1 MIKVIGIG
9 DNVVDKYIHTGT
21 MYPGG
26 NALNFSAYAKQLGA
40 DSAYLGTFGKDKAA
54 SHIIKVLT
62 ELKID
67 ITRCRQADGENG
79 FARVNLVDGDRVF
92 LVGNK
97 GGVQK
102 DNPIIL
108 SSEDMEYIK
117 NFDIVHTSCYSYNM
131 ENEIIKI
138 KAAGIPIAYDFS
150 NNFNSEF
157 IEKVCP
163 NVDFSFFSCSH
174 MNDDEIKKLL
184 KQAHDLG
191 SSFALG
197 TAGSRGA
204 ILCDGKDYYIQKPNL
219 VKAIDTLGAGDSF
232 ITAFLLNYIGNYKNE
247 GINKKELIEDSL
259 AKGAL
264 FASKTCMVN
273 GAFGYGEKF

>member
-40 DSAYLGTFGKDKAA
+40 DSAYLGTFGRDKAA

-62 ELKID
+62 ELGID
-67 ITRCRQADGENG
+67 IVRCRQVDGENG

-108 SSEDMEYIK
+108 SSEDMEYVK
-117 NFDIVHTSCYSYNM
+117 KFDIVHTSCYSYNM
-131 ENEIIKI
+131 ENEIKKI
-138 KAAGIPIAYDFS
+138 KEAGIPIAYDFS
-150 NNFNSEF
+150 NSFDREF
-157 IEKVCP
+157 IKKVCP

-174 MNDDEIKKLL
+174 MSDDEIKKLL
-184 KQAHDLG
+184 KKAHDSG

-204 ILCDGKDYYIQKPNL
+204 MLYDGKDCYIQKPNL

-232 ITAFLLNYIGNYKNE
+232 ITAFLLNYIESYKDE
-247 GINKKELIEDSL
+247 GINKKDLIKESL
-259 AKGAL
+259 GKGAM
-264 FASKTCMVN
+264 FASRTCMVN
-273 GAFGYGEKF
+273 GAFGYGTDF

>member
-26 NALNFSAYAKQLGA
+26 NALNFSVYSKQLGA

-54 SHIIKVLT
+54 SHIINVLT
-62 ELKID
+62 DLKID
-67 ITRCRQADGENG
+67 ILRCRQVEGENG

-102 DNPIIL
+102 DNPITL
-108 SSEDMEYIK
+108 YSEDMEYIEK
-117 NFDIVHTSCYSYNM
+117 FDLVHTSCYSYNM
-131 ENEIIKI
+131 ENEISKI
-138 KAAGIPIAYDFS
+138 KEARIPIAFDFS

-157 IEKVCP
+157 IKKVCT

-174 MNDDEIKKLL
+174 MSDDEIKHLL
-184 KQAHDLG
+184 KQAYDFG

-204 ILCDGKDYYIQKPNL
+204 ILYDGKDYYIQKPNL
-219 VKAIDTLGAGDSF
+219 IKALDTLGAGDSF
-232 ITAFLLNYIGNYKNE
+232 ITAFLLNYIENYKTKDV
-247 GINKKELIEDSL
+247 NKEKLIKDSL
-259 AKGAL
+259 KEGAI
-264 FASKTCMVN
+264 FASKTCMVS
-273 GAFGYGEKF
+273 GAFGYGVKY